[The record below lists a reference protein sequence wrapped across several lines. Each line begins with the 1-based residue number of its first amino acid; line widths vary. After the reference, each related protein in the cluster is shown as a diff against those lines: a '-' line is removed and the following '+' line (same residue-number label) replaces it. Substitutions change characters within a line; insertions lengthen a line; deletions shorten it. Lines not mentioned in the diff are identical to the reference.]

1 MSRKKYSTTRKRRL
15 NIGKMLLTA
24 VMSFIAL
31 LLLIYGGLG
40 LTRPPRTDLEQ
51 QLFPGITYQREF
63 LSTPRQTMLH
73 LVTIDLT
80 TPNLKFLV
88 TPETPGTDGKEIE
101 ARTTS
106 AFLSEFGVKLAINA
120 SFFLPFY
127 ERSPWNYYPHVGDRV
142 NVIGQAISN
151 GNIYSPSEK
160 IWPVMCI
167 SPTNSIQIR
176 SEKCTEGT
184 IQAISGNR
192 FLIERGKPISL
203 DIDESEAKFLPCTAV
218 GINETG
224 DKLWIIVVDGRQPFY
239 SAGLNLAQLRDIF
252 MELGAYTVL
261 NLDGGGSSTLVVE
274 QNGQPKVLNA
284 PIHTRVPMRQRPVA
298 NHLGIYFGN
307 G

>member
-1 MSRKKYSTTRKRRL
+1 MSRKRYPSRRRRP
-15 NIGKMLLTA
+15 NIGKMLLIA
-24 VMSFIAL
+24 IMSFIAL

-63 LSTPRQTMLH
+63 RSTPRHTMLH
-73 LVTIDLT
+73 IVTVDLT

-88 TPETPGTDGKEIE
+88 TPGTPSTDGKDIN
-101 ARTTS
+101 ARITS
-106 AFLSEFGVKLAINA
+106 NFLSEFGLKLAINA
-120 SFFLPFY
+120 SFFSPFY
-127 ERSPWNYYPHVGDRV
+127 ERNPWNYYPQEGDRV
-142 NVIGQAISN
+142 NIIGQAISN
-151 GNIYSPSEK
+151 GNIYSVEEK

-167 SPTNSIQIR
+167 SPSNSIQIR
-176 SEKCTEGT
+176 SEKCIEGT

-192 FLIERGKPISL
+192 FLIERGKPIPL
-203 DIDESEAKFLPCTAV
+203 DIDEAKAKFLPCTAV

-252 MELGAYTVL
+252 MELGVYTVL

-274 QNGQPKVLNA
+274 QNGQPKVLNT
-284 PIHTRVPMRQRPVA
+284 PFHTRVPMRQRPDA
-298 NHLGIYFGN
+298 NHLGIYFEQG
-307 G
+307 

>member
-1 MSRKKYSTTRKRRL
+1 MSTKKYPTTRRRRP
-15 NIGKMLLTA
+15 NIGKMLLTV

-63 LSTPRQTMLH
+63 RSTPRQTMLH
-73 LVTIDLT
+73 IVTIDLT

-88 TPETPGTDGKEIE
+88 TPGTPGTDGKEIK

-106 AFLSEFGVKLAINA
+106 NFLSEFGVKLAINA

-127 ERSPWNYYPHVGDRV
+127 ERTPWNYYPRVGDRV
-142 NVIGQAISN
+142 DILGQAISN
-151 GNIYSPSEK
+151 GNIYSPGGK
-160 IWPVMCI
+160 IWSVMCI
-167 SPTNSIQIR
+167 SPSNSIQFR
-176 SEKCTEGT
+176 AEKCPEGT

-192 FLIERGKPISL
+192 LLVERGEPIPL
-203 DIDESEAKFLPCTAV
+203 DIDESKAKFLPCTAI
-218 GINETG
+218 GINEAG

-239 SAGLNLAQLRDIF
+239 SEGLNLAQLRGIF
-252 MELGAYTVL
+252 IELGVYTVL